1 VTLVR
6 GVDLRKAR
14 AAIPFALGL
23 FCLIAVIQAGP
34 APAQTGFL
42 ACVNLKKP
50 NKGVIRLPLSGSC
63 RSSERGILIN
73 QTGPQGP
80 AGTPGGPPGPQ
91 GVQGPIGIQG
101 PPGTPGAN
109 GVSGY
114 TTAVPI
120 TSPDQSGTSDTVT
133 ATCPTGTKVLGGG
146 YSIATAVAGEA
157 GDVVATASF
166 PSGTGTWQ
174 VNAQVVPGVTLT
186 GTWTVTAFATCATA

>member
-6 GVDLRKAR
+6 GVYRRKGR
-14 AAIPFALGL
+14 AAILFALGL
-23 FCLIAVIQAGP
+23 FCLIAVLQAGP

-42 ACVNLKKP
+42 ACVQLKKP
-50 NKGVIRLPLSGSC
+50 NKGLIRVPLSGSC

-91 GVQGPIGIQG
+91 GIQGPIGVG
-101 PPGTPGAN
+101 TPGTPGAN

-120 TSPDQSGTSDTVT
+120 TSPDQSDNFDSET
-133 ATCPTGTKVLGGG
+133 ATCPVGTKVLGGG
-146 YSIATAVAGEA
+146 YSIATTDSGMAGN
-157 GDVVATASF
+157 VVATASF

-174 VNAQVVPGVTLT
+174 VDARLIPGVTLA
-186 GTWTVTAFATCATA
+186 GTWAVTVSATCATA